1 MAANITFRLKKRN
14 YIATGRLGHRLSI
27 KGQFVAVKDHDIWR
41 SEMKDEHSFKIVSL
55 RNYEALLREF
65 RGHDTLQGLRSIK
78 GIPRSVETSFV

>member
-27 KGQFVAVKDHDIWR
+27 KGQFVAVKDHDVWR

-55 RNYEALLREF
+55 RNYDNLKKPFYWNL
-65 RGHDTLQGLRSIK
+65 GVI
-78 GIPRSVETSFV
+78 